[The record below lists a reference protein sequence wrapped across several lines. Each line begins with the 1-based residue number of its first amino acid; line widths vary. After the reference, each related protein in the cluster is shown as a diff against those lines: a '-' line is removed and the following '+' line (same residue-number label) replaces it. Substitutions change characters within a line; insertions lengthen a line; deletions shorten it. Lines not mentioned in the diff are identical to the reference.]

1 MTKKDMTL
9 LLSPTMLFAVLAVAA
24 YFTSLQVQNYS
35 KDDGHQQKF
44 ETFVTNVKSGK
55 WDLTTDRWLE
65 GMRREK
71 GRGDAYREAYSDTAG
86 MFQILLWTSLAGI
99 VFQAVAVFT
108 VVMRMRE
115 TMPNSAPE
123 PEL

>member
-9 LLSPTMLFAVLAVAA
+9 LLSPTMFFAVLAVAA
-24 YFTSLQVQNYS
+24 YFTSLQLQNYS
-35 KDDGHQQKF
+35 KDDSHQQKF
-44 ETFVTNVKSGK
+44 EIFVTNVKSGK

-65 GMRREK
+65 GMRHEK
-71 GRGDAYREAYSDTAG
+71 RSGDAYREAYSDTAG

-108 VVMRMRE
+108 VVRRMRK

>member
-24 YFTSLQVQNYS
+24 YFTSLQLQNYS

-44 ETFVTNVKSGK
+44 EIFVTNVKSGK

-65 GMRREK
+65 GMRHEK
-71 GRGDAYREAYSDTAG
+71 RRGDAYREAYSDTAG

-108 VVMRMRE
+108 VVRRMRK